1 MPTYEYKCSD
11 CNHTFEIIQSMK
23 EDPLKICPDCH
34 KETLKKL
41 VSGGAGLIFKGSGF
55 YLTDYK
61 NKPATESKSTK
72 TESKEPKK
80 DTKTSVDKSNAAPE
94 TKTAAPAESKDK

>member
-23 EDPLKICPDCH
+23 EDPLKICPNCH

-61 NKPATESKSTK
+61 NKPVTESKSTK

-80 DTKTSVDKSNAAPE
+80 DAKTSVDKGNAAPE
-94 TKTAAPAESKDK
+94 TKTATPAESKDK